1 MKENG
6 NRLLDNREQIVHEL
20 TMEIMK
26 KEIERVYQE
35 RQNMAPMS
43 NSKIAEQVLEK
54 YLLVARVMNNRL
66 NEMKQ
71 TNTKETPS
79 PFEENYSEHPKLI
92 PEEDMSFNNGIHR

>member
-1 MKENG
+1 MNQ
-6 NRLLDNREQIVHEL
+6 EQIVHEL

-35 RQNMAPMS
+35 RQNMS
-43 NSKIAEQVLEK
+43 NSIIAEQVLEK
-54 YLLVARVMNNRL
+54 YLSVARVMNNRL

-79 PFEENYSEHPKLI
+79 PFKENYSEHPKLT